1 LSAGRKPIWIA
12 LTDARKIARE
22 RRTILLTIVL
32 PVIVVIVVGVTFSLG
47 YQQFEKRELVIGVVK
62 HRNSTYAQMI
72 VDGIEQQ
79 NATAIVYET
88 VEDARKD
95 LVAEKIDSI
104 IEVDP
109 WITEKMREFKRSWI
123 RIHADETR
131 PLLTAAIE
139 VTMLQAKEEVVDEL
153 AWTYVKSLKEGIIPR
168 LVEALTSIE
177 AMLEQGRSG
186 QETRDALDLLAKI
199 ESVDDDAIS
208 SMVAATETGLR
219 EIMANGTP
227 AQKMLVS
234 MINQSAVVG
243 TLRGLSDSKPLLDSC
258 YHFLRYAYPHL
269 GDVGGLPL
277 QMAADLSGFTSN
289 LSEITPE
296 QAAIIKLALP
306 LLRDRLIQTL
316 SSESPDKT
324 PEEIGSIA
332 ETVLSSASSLMDVVI
347 SRQLEI
353 VNMSRRVEAVR
364 MRLESVDL
372 AELGR
377 EGKSLLERV
386 GEMEKAFLTSPLY
399 LTEMPLYFGSERKR
413 YVDYISPGIFAFGI
427 LFSVLVYTVLS
438 VVRDREKG
446 ILRRI
451 FVCNVGRWT
460 YVGGKCLV
468 CLGIAA
474 VQIIILT
481 ACAVLLFDIYIVN
494 VPKTFFFGLYASV
507 GFVGLG
513 LLVSSVSKTEL
524 EALTA
529 SFGLCFIMLIISGIF
544 YPFELSPSIVRQAS
558 RYVPITYVA
567 DLLKAGMIKD
577 ATLGEALGNLIS
589 VGAYGGVTLVM
600 GTLGF
605 RWRKKG

>member
-1 LSAGRKPIWIA
+1 LSASWKPLWIA

-22 RRTILLTIVL
+22 RRTILLTIAL

-47 YQQFEKRELVIGVVK
+47 YQQFEKKELAIGVVK

-79 NATAIVYET
+79 NAMAIVYET
-88 VEDARKD
+88 VEDARED

-109 WITEKMREFKRSWI
+109 WIAEKMSEFKRSWI

-139 VTMLQAKEEVVDEL
+139 VTMLQAKEDVVDEL
-153 AWTYVKSLKEGIIPR
+153 AWEYVKIVKEQVVPG
-168 LVEALTSIE
+168 LVEALGSIE
-177 AMLEQGRSG
+177 AMFERGQSG
-186 QETRDALDLLAKI
+186 EDIRDALDLLARI
-199 ESVDDDAIS
+199 ESVDDEAIR
-208 SMVAATETGLR
+208 SMVGATETGFR
-219 EIMANGTP
+219 EIMQNGTP
-227 AQKMLVS
+227 YEKVLIS
-234 MINQSAVVG
+234 MIDQSAVVG
-243 TLRGLSDSKPLLDSC
+243 TLRGLSDSKPLLDAC

-269 GDVGGLPL
+269 GDPGALPSEI
-277 QMAADLSGFTSN
+277 AKDLSGFTGN
-289 LSEITPE
+289 LSRIDSA
-296 QAAIIKLALP
+296 QAIAIKIALP
-306 LLRDRLIQTL
+306 YLRDRLIETL
-316 SSESPDKT
+316 SSENPNKT
-324 PEEIGSIA
+324 EDEIRVTA
-332 ETVLSSASSLMDVVI
+332 EMVLGSASSLMDVVMARE
-347 SRQLEI
+347 SEI
-353 VNMSRRVEAVR
+353 ANLNRRVSGIR
-364 MRLESVDL
+364 TQLESVNL
-372 AELGR
+372 TQLVT
-377 EGKSLLERV
+377 EGKGLVEKV
-386 GEMEKAFLTSPLY
+386 GGMEKAFLTSPLY
-399 LTEMPLYFGSERKR
+399 LTEMPLYFGETKR

-451 FVCNVGRWT
+451 FLCNVGRWT
-460 YVGGKCLV
+460 YVGGKCIV

-481 ACAVLLFDIYIVN
+481 ACAVLLFDIYIISL
-494 VPKTFFFGLYASV
+494 PKTFLFGLYASV

-513 LLVSSVSKTEL
+513 LLISTVSKTEL

-529 SFGLCFIMLIISGIF
+529 SFGLCFIMLMISGVF
-544 YPFELSPSIVRQAS
+544 YPFELSPSVVRQAS

-577 ATLGEALGNLIS
+577 STLGEVLGNLVS
-589 VGAYGGVTLVM
+589 VGAYGGLTLLV
-600 GTLGF
+600 GALAF
-605 RWRKKG
+605 SWRKKG